1 MLRVVARWKLHD
13 QRLHTR
19 IMIRKRN
26 ANAWGESLTEAQ
38 KCAVLDKSRRCGN
51 WADVV
56 AWAVGEFQIRE
67 CSRAAYYDALT
78 AWRED
83 EHEMQL
89 RLRLED
95 RAAIDRELNVVGSP
109 DAVKIA
115 AVLGNDVAAAR
126 ARGDGEALERAL
138 RLYRGVASIVKES
151 AELQIK
157 SQAEQRATADLALQ
171 REKFEDQKRR
181 NAEAAE
187 KLKAALTA
195 RPDGGIAPETRAKIE
210 EALNLL

>member
-1 MLRVVARWKLHD
+1 MS
-13 QRLHTR
+13 
-19 IMIRKRN
+19 RKRN
-26 ANAWGESLTEAQ
+26 ANAWGESLTDAQ
-38 KCAVLDKSRRCGN
+38 KCAILDKSRRCTN
-51 WADVV
+51 WAAVID
-56 AWAVGEFQIRE
+56 WASKEFDIRT
-67 CSRAAYYDALT
+67 CGRDAYYKALKF
-78 AWRED
+78 WRDD

-89 RLRLED
+89 KLRLQD
-95 RAAIDRELNVVGSP
+95 RAAIDRELKVVGSP
-109 DAVKIA
+109 DASKIA

-126 ARGDGEALERAL
+126 IRGDNVALDRSL
-138 RLYRGVASIVKES
+138 RLYRAVASIVKDSEELRLKTQAEERS
-151 AELQIK
+151 NAEL
-157 SQAEQRATADLALQ
+157 ALA

>member
-1 MLRVVARWKLHD
+1 M
-13 QRLHTR
+13 T
-19 IMIRKRN
+19 RKRH
-26 ANAWGESLTEAQ
+26 ANAWGEALTEAQ
-38 KCAVLDKSRRCGN
+38 KCAVLDKSRRCSN
-51 WADVV
+51 WAEVV
-56 AWAVGEFQIRE
+56 AWAAAEFSLPA
-67 CSRAAYYDALT
+67 CSRASYYAALS

-95 RAAIDRELNVVGSP
+95 RAALDRELNVVGHP
-109 DAVKIA
+109 DAAKIA
-115 AVLGNDVAAAR
+115 AALGNDVAAAR
-126 ARGDGEALERAL
+126 ARGDELALERAL
-138 RLYRGVASIVKES
+138 RLYRGVASIVKDS
-151 AELQIK
+151 AELQLK
-157 SQAEQRATADLALQ
+157 QQAEARSNAELTLA

-195 RPDGGIAPETRAKIE
+195 RPDGGIAPETRARIE

>member
-1 MLRVVARWKLHD
+1 M
-13 QRLHTR
+13 T
-19 IMIRKRN
+19 RKRN
-26 ANAWGESLTEAQ
+26 AHAWGESLSEAQ
-38 KCAVLDKSRRCGN
+38 KCAILDKSRRCTN
-51 WADVV
+51 WAEVV
-56 AWAVGEFQIRE
+56 AWAAGEYSIPE
-67 CSRAAYYDALT
+67 CSRASYYAALS

-89 RLRLED
+89 HLRLED
-95 RAAIDRELNVVGSP
+95 RAALDRELNVVGSP
-109 DAVKIA
+109 DAAKIA

-126 ARGDGEALERAL
+126 ARGDSESLERAL
-138 RLYRGVASIVKES
+138 RLYRAVASIVKDS
-151 AELQIK
+151 AELQLK
-157 SQAEQRATADLALQ
+157 TQAEQRAAAELALS

-181 NAEAAE
+181 NLEAAE